1 LRPRR
6 REDKHLSSRGRE
18 EASYSREKIAMS
30 TTAEFTKR
38 RIAPQVLR
46 SKKERGERIS
56 IITAYDYPMALAVER
71 AGIDAILVG
80 DSLGMVVLGYET
92 TLPVTMEEMLH
103 HCRAVARGAKVAHL
117 IGDMPFMSYQA
128 SPSDA
133 VRNAGRFL
141 QEGGMDAVKLEG
153 GREVISKIK
162 AIEAAG
168 IPVMGH
174 LGLTPQSIRK
184 FGGYKTQGKSAAA
197 ASRLVEDA
205 HRLEDAGCYAL
216 VLEAVPDRV
225 AGLVAR
231 RLQIPVIGIGA
242 GTECDGQVLV
252 VHDMLGMF
260 DRFAPKFVKKYAE
273 LQAVITQAVRDYI
286 QDVSLGRFPDK
297 EHSYAIADDEYNA
310 LLEQLRPALQGIA
323 LKPVRSMQA
332 RIPRGAKTH
341 DL

>member
-1 LRPRR
+1 
-6 REDKHLSSRGRE
+6 
-18 EASYSREKIAMS
+18 MS

-38 RIAPQVLR
+38 RITPQVLR

-56 IITAYDYPMALAVER
+56 VITAYDYPMALVVER

-103 HCRAVARGAKVAHL
+103 HSKAVSRAAKVAHL
-117 IGDMPFMSYQA
+117 IGDMPFMSYQS

-184 FGGYKTQGKSAAA
+184 FGGYKTQGKSASAA
-197 ASRLVEDA
+197 LRLVEDA

-225 AGLVAR
+225 AGLIAG

-242 GTECDGQVLV
+242 GAECDGQVLV

-260 DRFAPKFVKKYAE
+260 DRFVPKFVKKYAD
-273 LQAVITQAVRDYI
+273 LQSVITKSVRDYI
-286 QDVSLGRFPDK
+286 QDVLLGRFPGQ
-297 EHSYAIADDEYNA
+297 EHSYAIDDDEYTA
-310 LLEQLRPALQGIA
+310 LLEHFRPSSQGRA
-323 LKPVRSMQA
+323 LKPIKPLHA
-332 RIPRGAKTH
+332 RISRSAKANN
-341 DL
+341 

>member
-1 LRPRR
+1 
-6 REDKHLSSRGRE
+6 
-18 EASYSREKIAMS
+18 MS
-30 TTAEFTKR
+30 TTAEFAQR
-38 RIAPQVLR
+38 RITPQVLR

-56 IITAYDYPMALAVER
+56 LITAYDYPTALAVEQ

-128 SPSDA
+128 SPADA

-141 QEGGMDAVKLEG
+141 QEGGMDTVKLEG
-153 GREVISKIK
+153 GREVIPKVK
-162 AIEAAG
+162 AIQAAG

-197 ASRLVEDA
+197 AFKLIEDA
-205 HRLEDAGCYAL
+205 LRLEDAGCYAL

-225 AGLVAR
+225 AGLIAH

-242 GTECDGQVLV
+242 GAECDGQVLV
-252 VHDMLGMF
+252 AHDILGMF
-260 DRFAPKFVKKYAE
+260 DGFAPKFVKRYAD
-273 LQAVITQAVRDYI
+273 LRGVITQAVRDYI
-286 QDVSLGRFPDK
+286 QDVSLGRFPDP
-297 EHSYAIADDEYNA
+297 EHSYAIADDEYSA
-310 LLEQLRPALQGIA
+310 LLKQLGSASQGRA
-323 LKPVRSMQA
+323 CKPLRSMPA
-332 RIPRGAKTH
+332 RISRGAKTH